1 MALTAKK
8 RLFADA
14 VLAGKSNKDAAV
26 AAGYSVKTASA
37 AGSRLVKDLDIAAY
51 LSERRKKGGAKAV
64 RAPKAASASN
74 EAEEAADESDAVS
87 AADAMASAARA
98 AGFDL
103 NAMTHFS
110 DPKAFLLAAMND
122 GRTEPRLRVTAAQ
135 VLMPFMHQKLGE
147 GGKKDA
153 KAQAAKNAA
162 SKFAALTAP
171 KLVANGG
178 KKV

>member
-14 VLAGKSNKDAAV
+14 VLAGKSNKNAAV

-37 AGSRLVKDLDIAAY
+37 AGSRLVKDVAVVAY
-51 LSERRKKGGAKAV
+51 LTEHRKKPAA
-64 RAPKAASASN
+64 RAARTPKAAAATQDDALALQ
-74 EAEEAADESDAVS
+74 EDARAKADEAV
-87 AADAMASAARA
+87 ASAALA

-103 NAMTHFS
+103 TAMTHFS
-110 DPKAFLLAAMND
+110 DPKQFLLAAMND

-153 KAQAAKNAA
+153 KAEAAQKAA
-162 SKFAALTAP
+162 SKFASLAAP
-171 KLVANGG
+171 KLIVNNR
-178 KKV
+178 K

>member
-14 VLAGKSNKDAAV
+14 VLAGKSNRDAAV
-26 AAGYSVKTASA
+26 EAGYSAKTASA
-37 AGSRLVKDLDIAAY
+37 AGSRLVKDADVVAY
-51 LSERRKKGGAKAV
+51 LTAHRKKPGS
-64 RAPKAASASN
+64 RTERTPKAAAATEDDARAS
-74 EAEEAADESDAVS
+74 EEDAKANADEAV
-87 AADAMASAARA
+87 ASAALA

-103 NAMTHFS
+103 TAMTHFS
-110 DPKAFLLAAMND
+110 DPKQFLLAAMND

-153 KAQAAKNAA
+153 KAQAAEKAA
-162 SKFAALTAP
+162 GKFAALTAP

>member
-26 AAGYSVKTASA
+26 EAGYSVKTASA
-37 AGSRLVKDLDIAAY
+37 AGSRLVKDRDVASY
-51 LSERRKKGGAKAV
+51 LAERRKKGAAKAP
-64 RAPKAASASN
+64 RAQKAAAAAEDASGSA
-74 EAEEAADESDAVS
+74 EDE
-87 AADAMASAARA
+87 AMAGAALA

-103 NAMTHFS
+103 TAMTHFS
-110 DPKAFLLAAMND
+110 DPKQFLLAAMND

-135 VLMPFMHQKLGE
+135 VLMPFVHQKLGE
-147 GGKKDA
+147 GGKKEARDE
-153 KAQAAKNAA
+153 AAKKVA
-162 SKFAALTAP
+162 SRFAPGAPP

>member
-26 AAGYSVKTASA
+26 EAGYSVKTASA
-37 AGSRLVKDLDIAAY
+37 AGSRLVKDPSVASY
-51 LSERRKKGGAKAV
+51 LSERRKKGASKAP
-64 RAPKAASASN
+64 RAPKAAAADESGALA
-74 EAEEAADESDAVS
+74 AEEAARAS
-87 AADAMASAARA
+87 ASDAMANAALA

-103 NAMTHFS
+103 TKMTRFS
-110 DPKAFLLAAMND
+110 DPKQFLLAAMND

-153 KAQAAKNAA
+153 KTQAAEKAA
-162 SKFAALTAP
+162 SKFASLAAP
-171 KLVANGG
+171 KLIVNNR
-178 KKV
+178 K

>member
-14 VLAGKSNKDAAV
+14 VLTGKSNKDAAIE
-26 AAGYSVKTASA
+26 AGYSVNTASA
-37 AGSRLVKDLDIAAY
+37 AGSRLVKDRDVAAY
-51 LSERRKKGGAKAV
+51 LSERRKKGSSKPLKTQKPVPAAED
-64 RAPKAASASN
+64 ASATISN
-74 EAEEAADESDAVS
+74 
-87 AADAMASAARA
+87 DAMAGAALA

-103 NAMTHFS
+103 TAMTRFS
-110 DPKAFLLAAMND
+110 DPKQFLLAAMND
-122 GRTEPRLRVTAAQ
+122 GRTEPRLRVVAAQ

-153 KAQAAKNAA
+153 KTQAAEKAA